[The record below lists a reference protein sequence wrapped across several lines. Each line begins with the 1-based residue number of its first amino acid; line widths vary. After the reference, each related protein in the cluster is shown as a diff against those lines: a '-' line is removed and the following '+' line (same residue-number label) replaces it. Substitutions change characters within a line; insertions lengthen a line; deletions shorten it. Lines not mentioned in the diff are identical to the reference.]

1 MSAKALLSGRG
12 LAKSFPVR
20 GGVLMLVRGQLKALH
35 GFDFDIYA
43 GETLGVVGESG
54 CGKTTLGR
62 ILARIHDGEGTL
74 EYTDRDGQCYD
85 ALGRLDQKRELAFRR
100 DVQMVFQD
108 PYSSLDPRMS
118 VEKILLEP
126 LEAHGLARDKTLARR
141 YLCELLARVGLHAD
155 SLERYPHEFSGGQR
169 QRIAVA
175 RAIALKPRLIVC
187 DEPTSA
193 LDVSVQSQVINLLKE
208 IQERENMAYVFIS
221 HNLDLVR
228 YVSDRIFVMYLGR
241 VVEAGESELL
251 FSDPAHPY
259 TQALLESIP
268 NWNPEARSLL
278 SSELSGEA
286 PSPLWDPPGCPFEPR
301 CPKASARCR
310 IEAPLQREVRARRV
324 ACHFA

>member
-1 MSAKALLSGRG
+1 MSDTALLSGRG
-12 LAKSFPVR
+12 LRKSFPVR
-20 GGVLMLVRGQLKALH
+20 RGVLMLVRGQLKALH
-35 GFDFDIYA
+35 SFDFDIHA

-62 ILARIHDGEGTL
+62 ILARIHDGEGSL
-74 EYTDRDGQCYD
+74 EYTGRDGQRYD
-85 ALGRLDQKRELAFRR
+85 VLGRLDPKRELAFRR

-108 PYSSLDPRMS
+108 PYSSLDPRMT

-126 LEAHGLARDKTLARR
+126 LEAHGMAKDKAAART

-155 SLERYPHEFSGGQR
+155 ALERYPHEFSGGQR

-175 RAIALKPRLIVC
+175 RALALKPRLIVC

-208 IQERENMAYVFIS
+208 IQEREGLAYIFIS

-228 YVSDRIFVMYLGR
+228 YVSDRIYVMYLGR

-259 TQALLESIP
+259 TQALLSSIP
-268 NWNPEARSLL
+268 NWDPEARSLL
-278 SSELSGEA
+278 NAELRGEA

-301 CPKASARCR
+301 CPKAAERCGR
-310 IEAPLQREVRARRV
+310 EAPKQRDVRGRLV

>member
-1 MSAKALLSGRG
+1 MSAVTLLSGRG
-12 LAKSFPVR
+12 LKKSFPVR
-20 GGVLMLVRGQLKALH
+20 RGVLMLVRGQLKALH
-35 GFDFDIYA
+35 SFDFDISA

-62 ILARIHDGEGTL
+62 ILARIHDGGGSL
-74 EYTDRDGQCYD
+74 EYTGRDGQRYD
-85 ALGRLDQKRELAFRR
+85 VLGKLDPKRELAFRR

-108 PYSSLDPRMS
+108 PYSSLDPRMT
-118 VEKILLEP
+118 VENILLEP
-126 LEAHGLARDKTLARR
+126 LLAHGMAKDKAAAKA

-155 SLERYPHEFSGGQR
+155 ALDRYPHEFSGGQR

-175 RAIALKPRLIVC
+175 RALALKPRLIVC

-208 IQERENMAYVFIS
+208 IQEREGLAYIFIS

-228 YVSDRIFVMYLGR
+228 YVSDRIYVMYLGR

-259 TQALLESIP
+259 TQALLSSIP
-268 NWNPEARSLL
+268 NWDPQARSLL
-278 SSELSGEA
+278 NAELRGEA

-301 CPKASARCR
+301 CPKAAERCR
-310 IEAPLQREVRARRV
+310 GEAPAQREVRGRLV

>member
-1 MSAKALLSGRG
+1 MSATTLLSGRG
-12 LAKSFPVR
+12 LRKSFPVR
-20 GGVLMLVRGQLKALH
+20 RGVLMLVRGQLKALH
-35 GFDFDIYA
+35 SFDFDIRA

-62 ILARIHDGEGTL
+62 VLARIHEGEGSL
-74 EYTDRDGQCYD
+74 EYTGRDGQRYD
-85 ALGRLDQKRELAFRR
+85 ALGKLDPKRELAFRR

-108 PYSSLDPRMS
+108 PYSSLDPRMT

-126 LEAHGLARDKTLARR
+126 LEAHGMAKDKAAAKA

-155 SLERYPHEFSGGQR
+155 ALQRYPHEFSGGQR

-175 RAIALKPRLIVC
+175 RALALKPRLIIC

-208 IQERENMAYVFIS
+208 IQEREGLAYIFIS

-228 YVSDRIFVMYLGR
+228 YVSDRIYVMYLGR

-259 TQALLESIP
+259 TQALLRSIP
-268 NWNPEARSLL
+268 NWDPQARSLL
-278 SSELSGEA
+278 NAELRGEA

-301 CPKASARCR
+301 CPKAAARCR
-310 IEAPLQREVRARRV
+310 SEAPAQRDVRGRLV